1 MMLEGIDYIIAQDPE
16 STDETQWIL
25 IINSGE
31 YKDFIIKYLNL
42 QIVDEG
48 KSISYDLEVIFVPE
62 ELRETE
68 VTEEMQS
75 AFSDHCGD
83 LIEHIMTDFH
93 ERGVNLYI
101 DKETGEKIEY

>member
-1 MMLEGIDYIIAQDPE
+1 MKEGEDYIVAQDPE
-16 STDETQWIL
+16 STDESEWVL

-48 KSISYDLEVIFVPE
+48 KSISYDLDVIVVPE
-62 ELRETE
+62 ELRDIE

-75 AFSDHCGD
+75 AFSDHCSN
-83 LIEHIMTDFH
+83 LIDHIVTDFH
-93 ERGVNLYI
+93 ERGVNVYI
-101 DKETGEKIEY
+101 DKVTGEKVEY

>member
-1 MMLEGIDYIIAQDPE
+1 MKEGEDYIVAQDPE
-16 STDETQWIL
+16 STDESEWVL

-48 KSISYDLEVIFVPE
+48 KSISYDLDVIVIPE
-62 ELRETE
+62 ELRDIE

-75 AFSDHCGD
+75 AFGDHCSN
-83 LIEHIMTDFH
+83 LIDHIVTDFH
-93 ERGVNLYI
+93 ERGVNVYI
-101 DKETGEKIEY
+101 DKVTGEKVEY

>member
-1 MMLEGIDYIIAQDPE
+1 MKEGEDYIVAQDPE
-16 STDETQWIL
+16 STDESEWVL

-48 KSISYDLEVIFVPE
+48 KSISYDLDVIVIPE
-62 ELRETE
+62 ELRDIE

-75 AFSDHCGD
+75 AFGDHCSN
-83 LIEHIMTDFH
+83 LIEHIVTDFH
-93 ERGVNLYI
+93 ERGVNVYI
-101 DKETGEKIEY
+101 DKVTGEKVEY